1 MWLGLRESLDAE
13 VVRALAHL
21 LKAWLPTLD
30 VAPLVNPVSGCV
42 RPPGA
47 PHRLGGCSRVI
58 AGAVTVLT
66 DPTVTT
72 GQVHDL
78 MTRLAE
84 FVQTT
89 TPAAQA
95 ARRRPVAEVDGLPFL
110 PGPKRALSA
119 SCRALLE
126 TPPTCDLSAV
136 LWRVLCG
143 AAAARW
149 RYADVAALADAP
161 GLEHVRTLRSGAT
174 RMPRPRR
181 GPASPVAVLRRQW
194 TRAVH
199 AVAALAPGH
208 DGTDVTF
215 ESRAEIVTGIVRTV
229 QPEPSTIPVSIPTTS
244 SR

>member
-1 MWLGLRESLDAE
+1 M
-13 VVRALAHL
+13 
-21 LKAWLPTLD
+21 T
-30 VAPLVNPVSGCV
+30 N
-42 RPPGA
+42 
-47 PHRLGGCSRVI
+47 
-58 AGAVTVLT
+58 
-66 DPTVTT
+66 PTVTT

-229 QPEPSTIPVSIPTTS
+229 QPEPSTIPGEPRNAFQALSPVSRRRAAHAALALTVTGQS
-244 SR
+244 SSCAVRRRIRRHGPWGSE